1 MNVIE
6 VTELTRTYS
15 GKTPYTAV
23 AGASFTVAAGEVFG
37 LLGTNGAGK
46 TSSLEVIE
54 GLARPT
60 DGTVNIYGL
69 DPYADRRALRPELG
83 IMLQSGGLPGQLT
96 VTETMRM
103 WAGTMSTPRGVDEVL
118 DEVRLTHRS
127 DVKVSALSGGE
138 QRRLDLA
145 CALLGDPSV
154 VFLDEPTTGLD
165 PESRRNTWNLLTG
178 LKERGVT
185 MILTTHYLEEAEL
198 LCDRIAIMH
207 DARIVRQGTL
217 AELVEEESSR
227 ITFRTPEA
235 VPEVPELPEL
245 PGTRVDHHDGDYVIH
260 TRRLQNDTHQ
270 LLDWA
275 AGNDVSLDGFSA
287 TPASLEAVF
296 MSVAGKDAKA
306 LQQ

>member
-6 VTELTRTYS
+6 VTDLTRTYS

-103 WAGTMSTPRGVDEVL
+103 WAGTMSTPRAVDEVL
-118 DEVRLTHRS
+118 DEVQLTHRS
-127 DVKVSALSGGE
+127 GVKVSALSGGE

-217 AELVEEESSR
+217 GELVEGESSR
-227 ITFRTPEA
+227 IAFRTPEA
-235 VPEVPELPEL
+235 VPELPEL

-260 TRRLQNDTHQ
+260 TRRLQHDTHQ

-275 AGNDVSLDGFSA
+275 AGNDVALDGFSA

-296 MSVAGKDAKA
+296 MSVAGEDAKS

>member
-6 VTELTRTYS
+6 VNDLTRTYG
-15 GKTPYTAV
+15 GKEPYTAV
-23 AGASFTVAAGEVFG
+23 NAASFTVTKGEVFG

-46 TSSLEVIE
+46 TSTLEVIE
-54 GLARPT
+54 GLTRPT
-60 DGTVNIYGL
+60 DGAVTIYGL

-96 VTETMRM
+96 VIETMRM
-103 WAGTMSTPRGVDEVL
+103 WAGTMSTPRDVGDVL
-118 DEVRLTHRS
+118 DDVQLTHRA

-165 PESRRNTWNLLTG
+165 PESRRNTWNLLVG
-178 LKERGVT
+178 LKQRGVT

-207 DARIVRQGTL
+207 DAQIVRQGTM
-217 AELVEEESSR
+217 AELVAGESSR
-227 ITFRTPEA
+227 IAFRAP
-235 VPEVPELPEL
+235 VGVPEL
-245 PGTRVDHHDGDYVIH
+245 PGTRVDHNGDDYVIYTH
-260 TRRLQNDTHQ
+260 RLQRDTHQ

-275 AGNDVSLDGFSA
+275 ATEGVDLDGFSA
-287 TPASLEAVF
+287 HPASLEAVF
-296 MSVAGKDAKA
+296 MSVAGEDARA